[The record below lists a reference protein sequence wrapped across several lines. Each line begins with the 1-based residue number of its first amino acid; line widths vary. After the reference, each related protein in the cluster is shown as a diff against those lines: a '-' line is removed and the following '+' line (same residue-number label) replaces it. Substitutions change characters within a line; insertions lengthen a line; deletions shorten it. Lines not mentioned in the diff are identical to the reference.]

1 MTCISK
7 QSFYLCI
14 QIDSDKD
21 IGHTELF
28 LSMTFHKVD
37 LQKRRKKCQNVKCII
52 VVHPALALTL
62 IWYAGVDKTK
72 LLKNV
77 VFNYQLK
84 RYKNRKLYNFVERKI
99 NFISLKNANMMPLE
113 EMRLP
118 LFPTAYLS
126 RAQKGNTSIHFI
138 F

>member
-7 QSFYLCI
+7 QFFYPCI
-14 QIDSDKD
+14 QTDSTKN
-21 IGHTELF
+21 IGHTESF

-37 LQKRRKKCQNVKCII
+37 LWKRKMPKYRMHYSCAPSLSFDVNLVCGCGQNKTLKKCC
-52 VVHPALALTL
+52 
-62 IWYAGVDKTK
+62 
-72 LLKNV
+72 
-77 VFNYQLK
+77 FNYQLK

>member
-1 MTCISK
+1 MPK
-7 QSFYLCI
+7 
-14 QIDSDKD
+14 
-21 IGHTELF
+21 
-28 LSMTFHKVD
+28 
-37 LQKRRKKCQNVKCII
+37 NVKCII

-84 RYKNRKLYNFVERKI
+84 RYKNRKVYTFVERKI

-138 F
+138 HTSYMHTIENSQIISKACSAIYF

>member
-1 MTCISK
+1 MHYNCAPSL
-7 QSFYLCI
+7 SFDVNLVCGCG
-14 QIDSDKD
+14 QNK
-21 IGHTELF
+21 TL
-28 LSMTFHKVD
+28 
-37 LQKRRKKCQNVKCII
+37 KKCC
-52 VVHPALALTL
+52 
-62 IWYAGVDKTK
+62 
-72 LLKNV
+72 
-77 VFNYQLK
+77 FNYQLK
-84 RYKNRKLYNFVERKI
+84 RYKNRKVYNFVERKI